1 MVNEVDYP
9 GSNPGPIIFH
19 LSLVLNIIAYDKNVS
34 KENKIF
40 ALEGKK
46 NNQKVMNEKD
56 PCFKET
62 PSMMVGINCLDKVQP
77 IMI

>member
-34 KENKIF
+34 KESPYGSWFSRHTLAKP
-40 ALEGKK
+40 
-46 NNQKVMNEKD
+46 D
-56 PCFKET
+56 RT
-62 PSMMVGINCLDKVQP
+62 HMV
-77 IMI
+77 